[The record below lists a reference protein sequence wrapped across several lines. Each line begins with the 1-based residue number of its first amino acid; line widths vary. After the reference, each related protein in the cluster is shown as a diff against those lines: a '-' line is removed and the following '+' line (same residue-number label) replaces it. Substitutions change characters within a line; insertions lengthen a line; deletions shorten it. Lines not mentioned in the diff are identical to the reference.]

1 MTKTIITSIT
11 LFLGLFGSFI
21 VAQSESNNFF
31 IIPESESSQEEISES
46 VQTVW
51 SQGWQVRDR
60 YNEEAQWASV
70 WDQLASGIMTWDT
83 LLDYVVY
90 IVRFLSQ
97 IGLLIGAAMI
107 IYAGYLY
114 ATSVFSGSDSGVGK
128 WKEAVGKAIIGVIV
142 IASAYAIMRILT
154 TAFL

>member
-1 MTKTIITSIT
+1 MSLILI
-11 LFLGLFGSFI
+11 GFGF
-21 VAQSESNNFF
+21 AQSEPNNFF
-31 IIPESESSQEEISES
+31 IIPESELSDQEISDK
-46 VQTVW
+46 VQNVW
-51 SQGWQVRDR
+51 SQWGQVRDR
-60 YNEEAQWASV
+60 YNKQAQGTSV

-128 WKEAVGKAIIGVIV
+128 WKEAVGKAIIGVVV